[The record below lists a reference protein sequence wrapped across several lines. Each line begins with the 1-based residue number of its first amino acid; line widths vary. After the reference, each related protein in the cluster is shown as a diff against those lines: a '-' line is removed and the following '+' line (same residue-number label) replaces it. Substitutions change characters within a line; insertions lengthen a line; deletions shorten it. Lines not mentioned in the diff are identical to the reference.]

1 LGGFWTAEALA
12 GRLGGIPANDIVIR
26 IYPRRRG
33 LFEGLSALMGRSEA
47 SLRALEGL
55 ETLMAI
61 PGIKNLIGALA
72 EVPRGKVEM
81 RVPGL
86 LQ

>member
-1 LGGFWTAEALA
+1 
-12 GRLGGIPANDIVIR
+12 
-26 IYPRRRG
+26 
-33 LFEGLSALMGRSEA
+33 LSALMGRSEA